1 MASHNDKTSVVD
13 ADSHFIIDPVTRTI
27 QNDGEKNLVQFDH
40 NSERKTFECPRFVEG
55 HDMLN
60 CNRVIVNYLDNDLP
74 GVYEVDDL
82 TMKDTNTVMFS
93 WLISS
98 NATQKTGNIFFA
110 ITFMCVQTNGDV
122 TYRWNTAINQ
132 GLKVI
137 EGMNQN
143 STIVYDNV
151 DILEQWKQQ
160 LFGTSDG
167 EISKIQKATN
177 ECLKQIPSDYSDLN
191 TKVDKNTTSISE
203 LKESLVNQK
212 DIKTIKFIWTL
223 DYSDNIEEVMSVEE
237 YIKKATE
244 KGYKEV

>member
-27 QNDGEKNLVQFDH
+27 QNDGEKKLVQFDH

-82 TMKDTNTVMFS
+82 TKKDSDTIMFS

-143 STIVYDNV
+143 STIV
-151 DILEQWKQQ
+151 
-160 LFGTSDG
+160 
-167 EISKIQKATN
+167 
-177 ECLKQIPSDYSDLN
+177 
-191 TKVDKNTTSISE
+191 
-203 LKESLVNQK
+203 
-212 DIKTIKFIWTL
+212 
-223 DYSDNIEEVMSVEE
+223 
-237 YIKKATE
+237 
-244 KGYKEV
+244 